1 MMFIAQNGSKWDD
14 SLQSQMALESPAV
27 DGPLVLPALL
37 IETLHAAG
45 AESAKRLLG
54 GPLAFPWRFRAH
66 GNDVCLVL
74 ILSIYVYIYIHIF
87 IYVYTHAY
95 IIYIICIYYTFLLYL
110 PIPPITRPCVKI
122 QDSRPTHVGHV
133 KHWRVQWSR
142 LSSLTPTYIA

>member
-66 GNDVCLVL
+66 GNDVSLVL
-74 ILSIYVYIYIHIF
+74 ILSIDLYIYMCIYIFIRIYTYVYNLYIFISYVYIIRFSYIF
-87 IYVYTHAY
+87 Q
-95 IIYIICIYYTFLLYL
+95 YL
-110 PIPPITRPCVKI
+110 QSQGPVSKFKTQDHTRWPCQALEGPMV
-122 QDSRPTHVGHV
+122 
-133 KHWRVQWSR
+133 
-142 LSSLTPTYIA
+142 

>member
-66 GNDVCLVL
+66 GNDVSLVL
-74 ILSIYVYIYIHIF
+74 ILSIDLYIYMCIYIYTYIHIR
-87 IYVYTHAY
+87 I
-95 IIYIICIYYTFLLYL
+95 
-110 PIPPITRPCVKI
+110 
-122 QDSRPTHVGHV
+122 
-133 KHWRVQWSR
+133 
-142 LSSLTPTYIA
+142 

>member
-74 ILSIYVYIYIHIF
+74 ILSIYVYIYT
-87 IYVYTHAY
+87 Y
-95 IIYIICIYYTFLLYL
+95 IYIRIYTCVYNLYHMYIL
-110 PIPPITRPCVKI
+110 YVSPISSNTSNHKALC
-122 QDSRPTHVGHV
+122 QN
-133 KHWRVQWSR
+133 SR
-142 LSSLTPTYIA
+142 LKTYTRWPCQALEGPMV